1 MDFEKRGVVYMMSS
15 EEICKRYSISPQQGE
30 LLLEKMRN
38 INTDDET
45 KIISFVTQIIM
56 LSQALEK
63 CGFEPSVAGCKSF
76 TECIPQST
84 RSLYSTSPVDAAI
97 EYISRTA

>member
-1 MDFEKRGVVYMMSS
+1 MDFEERGVDYMMSS
-15 EEICKRYSISPQQGE
+15 EEMCKRYSISPQQGE
-30 LLLEKMRN
+30 LLVEKMKN
-38 INTDDET
+38 TDTDDET
-45 KIISFVTQIIM
+45 KIISFVTQIIV

-84 RSLYSTSPVDAAI
+84 RSLYSASPVDAAI